1 MEPQLEVVR
10 PSKRNR
16 LRLTRRPAARAQP
29 AHPLPHVEVLRAGA
43 RAWNAWRRQN
53 PGIVPVLNDLNISVT
68 ERQFGRVQGGP
79 INLSR
84 AELHGARLDQA
95 TLIEANLMGAVL
107 TEADLSDA
115 RLEHADL
122 RGARLACAALG
133 RARLKGANLCGT
145 DLRLAQGLTQAQI
158 DQAVGDHRTALPAN
172 LSMPRAWL
180 KQGQPNGHAHES
192 PAGER
197 PGTTGP
203 AYRHPR
209 LRQRQAASA
218 PPVSRFIIA
227 VAVAGAIGVGVL
239 TTMMDA
245 KLERRGIAPGD
256 APSAARAMVQDGG
269 SQTPPAVP
277 YAPSG

>member
-1 MEPQLEVVR
+1 MA

-16 LRLTRRPAARAQP
+16 LRLARRPAARAQP

-84 AELHGARLDQA
+84 AEFHGARLDQA

-133 RARLKGANLCGT
+133 PRTPQGRQPLRHRPATGARSDAGPDRSGCRRPPHGSAGT
-145 DLRLAQGLTQAQI
+145 PVDAEGLA
-158 DQAVGDHRTALPAN
+158 
-172 LSMPRAWL
+172 
-180 KQGQPNGHAHES
+180 
-192 PAGER
+192 PAGPVPTTMRMSRRQASVREPSAR
-197 PGTTGP
+197 PIDTQ
-203 AYRHPR
+203 R
-209 LRQRQAASA
+209 LRERQATSA
-218 PPVSRFIIA
+218 PPVSRFVIA

-239 TTMMDA
+239 TTMIDA
-245 KLERRGIAPGD
+245 KLERRGVAPGD